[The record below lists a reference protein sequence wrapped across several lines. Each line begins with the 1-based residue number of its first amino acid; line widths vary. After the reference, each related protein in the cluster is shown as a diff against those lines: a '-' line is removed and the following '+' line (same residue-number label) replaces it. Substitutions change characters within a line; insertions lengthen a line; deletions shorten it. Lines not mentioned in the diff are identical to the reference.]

1 MRLILAIQCFFAVLF
16 GGDLPPKA
24 LPPPPEPTEP
34 EDKRQER
41 EHLAAELTKAQEA
54 LSAAEKERDS
64 ATTAKSE
71 ALEQLAKLEG
81 DHEGAQKELQA
92 KLSAAEE
99 SGAKARARVE
109 ELEGELETSKGKL
122 GQARDDGALALL
134 AWLQREGRLID
145 FLREDID
152 DYDDDQVGAAVRA
165 IHKGCRKVLD
175 EALELEPILPGEEEA
190 KVEVPEGFDPV
201 AISLTGKVKGDPPFK
216 GTLMHH
222 GWRTSE
228 VKIPVP
234 EAVDTHV
241 LAAAE
246 VEL

>member
-1 MRLILAIQCFFAVLF
+1 MRLFLAIQCFFAILF
-16 GGDLPPKA
+16 GGELPPKA
-24 LPPPPEPTEP
+24 LPPPAEPVEP
-34 EDKRQER
+34 EDKRLER
-41 EHLAAELTKAQEA
+41 ERLAEELTKAQEA
-54 LSAAEKERDS
+54 LARVEKERDS
-64 ATTAKSE
+64 ASTAKTE
-71 ALEQLAKLEG
+71 ALEQLAKLEAE
-81 DHEGAQKELQA
+81 HEGARKELQDQ
-92 KLSAAEE
+92 LSAAEQ
-99 SGAKARARVE
+99 GAEKAQARVG
-109 ELEGELETSKGKL
+109 ELEGEVEAAKGKL
-122 GQARDDGALALL
+122 AQARDDGALALL

-175 EALELEPILPGEEEA
+175 EGLSLEPILPGEEES
-190 KVEVPEGFDPV
+190 KVEVLEGFDPV